1 MSTYELENKQLLAKV
16 IVDISYGEYTPLT
29 HIKGKTLIQDI
40 SDCSLNNC
48 GTNCNGEELK
58 EFIKN
63 NNKLKASV
71 KQEIITLYV
80 PKYNH
85 LFKPINDLSAISLA
99 DATNGFKKYIG
110 TTDSGLSKKFIIQN
124 AKNLV
129 TSKENMEKFINL
141 SGVRDHFML
150 NRERETAANNN
161 EILKKNSK
169 DIIKTIFLNNKMPII
184 LNNESYKVKDTS
196 NIILNNNIQCF
207 NDKSRVQTRA
217 KTDFIKNIVLENEK
231 KNRSEILTKYQ
242 KKIKKIEEEDNI
254 SDIVQ
259 EEKDNTKIKRDQD
272 LEKNRVI
279 FQVVNILLK
288 NFNND
293 SWEGVQ
299 DNLKELGYSKD
310 TTLNISQL
318 KPIVFNKLQEKNAR
332 IVAKIKNNTNITKL
346 FPQSINIF
354 KTSNDW
360 DMINEIFPEFE
371 TDVSKTLLD
380 IFKEYQK
387 KNKEQGP
394 DPIKCEIYLQIYN
407 PRRKCTLIEPR
418 TLIQIQK
425 KIPPKTI
432 RQHVEHLKKTIKKY
446 KASCKKSQEQNID
459 SLSQKD
465 KNLIKSCKE
474 LCKDASNNFAT
485 ENAKEPIYPDWC
497 LGCYNTLS
505 CMYSSTSDPTM
516 KEISENIKSW
526 THKKPLNSK
535 QEEENPFTLLMGAP
549 PRKGIEYP
557 PLIITSGGHRK
568 TRVKKRESR
577 KKNKKKRKTKVKR
590 KRYTRKLN

>member
-80 PKYNH
+80 PKYNY

-590 KRYTRKLN
+590 KRHTRKLN